1 MSPRA
6 RLAAGIAATFLLSS
20 CAAGHEVI
28 EPPGQ
33 PQDLSGAAVT
43 FVLDG
48 RHFALAAFAP
58 PASMVLVETGPLFF
72 WVTPSSAIRYL
83 FLQDVVAGR
92 PAGTHVLRINAG
104 GTADYEYTLSWDH

>member
-1 MSPRA
+1 M
-6 RLAAGIAATFLLSS
+6 AAALLLSS
-20 CAAGHEVI
+20 CATGHEVI

-43 FVLDG
+43 FVLNG

-72 WVTPSSAIRYL
+72 WVTPSSAVRYL
-83 FLQDVVAGR
+83 FLQDVVGGR
-92 PAGTHVLRINAG
+92 PTGTHVLRINAG
-104 GTADYEYTLSWDH
+104 GTTDYEYTLSWDH